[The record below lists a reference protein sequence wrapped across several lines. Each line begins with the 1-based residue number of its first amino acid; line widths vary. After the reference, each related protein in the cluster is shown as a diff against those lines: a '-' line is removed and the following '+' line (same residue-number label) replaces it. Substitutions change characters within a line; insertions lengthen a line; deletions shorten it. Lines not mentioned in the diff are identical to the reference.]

1 MSNTTLHK
9 LALRAAPWALPLGLL
24 AAWQLAVA
32 SGWLSSRILPAPSAV
47 LAAGFELSELAPEP
61 SDLERLF
68 FRSLAHPRS
77 PRDRAP

>member
-1 MSNTTLHK
+1 MSNTTLNK

-47 LAAGFELSELAPEP
+47 LAA
-61 SDLERLF
+61 
-68 FRSLAHPRS
+68 
-77 PRDRAP
+77 